1 VGEDTQGMN
10 RKAAPA
16 LCALGWFWVL
26 ALVLLGGGA
35 GVLQWLG
42 PPASSPPRVAA
53 TGKPGAAMMVAPASA
68 PVMQTQAG
76 AATPQAVPLHVAGA
90 ATPSRMPGAP
100 VQPRASGALV
110 PPRAPGAPIPPADP
124 SLLGA
129 STAFPDGQLPR
140 IGLDGRQPMQAYAG
154 GFDTADPHPKIGLL
168 LAGFAMSESES
179 EEAVRSLPAAVSFAV
194 SPYAFRP
201 QGLLDLARAQGH
213 ELLVSIPMEPQGYPL
228 DDPGNRA
235 LMTTATE
242 AVNAN
247 RLEWTLT
254 RIQGYVGATGAL
266 GDLRGERFAASA
278 ESMGLVLNELT
289 RRGLLYVDPR
299 PGAPRPVHAIGRS
312 VDLVIDEPAVRPQ
325 IEARL
330 AELEQIAR
338 DHGAAL
344 GLVELPR
351 PVTVD
356 RIAVWA
362 RALGERG
369 LTLTPVSALVHL
381 VPPTQGNATP

>member
-1 VGEDTQGMN
+1 MGEDTDGMN
-10 RKAAPA
+10 GKAAPA
-16 LCALGWFWVL
+16 LRALGWFWLL

-42 PPASSPPRVAA
+42 PPASVPLRAAA
-53 TGKPGAAMMVAPASA
+53 TAKPAPAAPASA
-68 PVMQTQAG
+68 PVVPAQAG

-90 ATPSRMPGAP
+90 PTPPRVPGSP
-100 VQPRASGALV
+100 VQPRVPGAALS
-110 PPRAPGAPIPPADP
+110 PRAPGAPIPSPDP
-124 SLLGA
+124 NLLAA

-140 IGLDGRQPMQAYAG
+140 IGLDGRQPMLAYAG
-154 GFDTADPHPKIGLL
+154 GFDAADTHPRIGLL

-179 EEAVRSLPAAVSFAV
+179 EEAARSTPAAVSFAV

-201 QGLLDLARAQGH
+201 QRLLDLARAQGH

-235 LMTTATE
+235 LMTGATG
-242 AVNAN
+242 ATNAN
-247 RLEWTLT
+247 RLEWVLT

-278 ESMGLVLNELT
+278 ESMDPVLTELT

-299 PGAPRPVHAIGRS
+299 PGAPRPLHAIGRS

-356 RIAVWA
+356 RIAAWA
-362 RALGERG
+362 RTLGERG

-381 VPPTQGNATP
+381 IPPTQGNATP

>member
-1 VGEDTQGMN
+1 MAEDAEDPS
-10 RKAAPA
+10 RKAVPA
-16 LCALGWFWVL
+16 LRALGWFWVL
-26 ALVLLGGGA
+26 VLALLGGSA
-35 GVLQWLG
+35 GVLQWFG
-42 PPASSPPRVAA
+42 PPAAIPPRAA
-53 TGKPGAAMMVAPASA
+53 AIGKPEPPPPARTAPAKAEA
-68 PVMQTQAG
+68 PAAVPVPPTQAG
-76 AATPQAVPLHVAGA
+76 AAAPQP
-90 ATPSRMPGAP
+90 
-100 VQPRASGALV
+100 V
-110 PPRAPGAPIPPADP
+110 PPRAPGAAIPPPDP
-124 SLLGA
+124 SLLET
-129 STAFPDGQLPR
+129 STAFPDGELPSV
-140 IGLDGRQPMQAYAG
+140 GPDGRLPMQAYAG
-154 GFDTADPHPKIGLL
+154 GYDAADTHPRIGLL
-168 LAGFAMSESES
+168 LAGFGMSVAES
-179 EEAVRSLPAAVSFAV
+179 EEAIRSMPAAVSFAV
-194 SPYAFRP
+194 SPYSFRP
-201 QGLLDLARAQGH
+201 QLLLDQARAQGH

-235 LMTTATE
+235 LMTGATA

-247 RLEWTLT
+247 RLEWALT

-266 GDLRGERFAASA
+266 GNLRGERFAASA
-278 ESMGLVLNELT
+278 QSMDPVLDELA

-299 PGAPRPVHAIGRS
+299 PGAPRPLRAIGRS

-356 RIAVWA
+356 RIAAWA
-362 RALGERG
+362 RTLGDRG

-381 VPPTQGNATP
+381 VPPPQVNATP